1 VGFGDGQRI
10 LERAAGLS
18 EIFEAEDGPLSTLEL
33 AARFYQVEAR
43 EVTDA
48 QLSAV
53 RRALNALARKGA
65 LIGHREDGIA
75 RWATR
80 GTRSAPLVGADEA
93 LCEEATNATKG
104 N

>member
-1 VGFGDGQRI
+1 MGSASWSVQR
-10 LERAAGLS
+10 RLS
-18 EIFEAEDGPLSTLEL
+18 EIFEAADGPLSTLEL

-65 LIGHREDGIA
+65 LVGHREDGIA

-80 GTRSAPLVGADEA
+80 AGW
-93 LCEEATNATKG
+93 NAERAARWRG
-104 N
+104 